1 MSQRDDFDRV
11 MVSLHD
17 AMLDDAHWPA
27 TSVLIDDACGING
40 SNLLVGRTRATTR
53 VFFGQRHEERQH
65 WYFNNCFFQ
74 DEAVPRIVELPD
86 SRLVPVSELYTEK
99 EKKTSLAYSVAWRDL
114 RQNGLTVRLDGPE
127 GANVVWTLGDS
138 TRRDGWG
145 SDQIEMIERLL
156 PHLRHFAHIRL
167 ALAGAEALGTSL
179 LDLLDVAKAGVV
191 YLDRRGRVVEAN
203 DRAQAILRQRD
214 GLLEKGGTLG
224 ASLPADNALLER
236 LLAGALPIV
245 GGLGVSGSITLRRA
259 PGRPRLALHVS
270 PVGPRHKTFGVRGVA
285 ALALVV
291 DPENGLGIDPHRVA
305 TLLGLTLVEARVAA
319 LLAEG
324 LGISD
329 IAAATGRQESTIRWS
344 LKRIYRKQGI
354 SRQAELVRLVL
365 TAAGFKVPLP
375 SPSPSAPPDQP

>member
-1 MSQRDDFDRV
+1 MNPRDDFDRV
-11 MVSLHD
+11 MASLHD

-27 TSVLIDDACGING
+27 ASALIDDACGIKG
-40 SNLLVGRTRATTR
+40 SNLAVGRTRADTQ
-53 VFFGQRHEERQH
+53 VFFGQRHEQRQR
-65 WYFNNCFFQ
+65 WYFENCFFQ

-99 EKKTSLAYSVAWRDL
+99 EKETSLAYSVAWRDL

-138 TRRDGWG
+138 TQRGGWG

-156 PHLRHFAHIRL
+156 PNLRHFARIRL

-179 LDLLDVAKAGVV
+179 LDLLDVAKLAVV
-191 YLDRRGRVVEAN
+191 YLDRRRRVVEAN
-203 DRAQAILRQRD
+203 DRARAILRQRD
-214 GLLEKGGTLG
+214 GLLEEGGTLG
-224 ASLPADNALLER
+224 ASWSADNVLLER
-236 LLAGALPIV
+236 LLASVLPDV
-245 GGLGVSGSITLRRA
+245 DARGVSGSITLRRA
-259 PGRPRLALHVS
+259 PGRPRLTLHMS
-270 PVGPRHKTFGVRGVA
+270 PVGPRHKTFGVRRVA
-285 ALALVV
+285 ALALIV
-291 DPENGLGIDPHRVA
+291 DPENGLGIDPRRVA
-305 TLLGLTLVEARVAA
+305 ALLDLTVVEARVAA

-324 LGISD
+324 MGISD

-365 TAAGFKVPLP
+365 TTAGFGKP
-375 SPSPSAPPDQP
+375 